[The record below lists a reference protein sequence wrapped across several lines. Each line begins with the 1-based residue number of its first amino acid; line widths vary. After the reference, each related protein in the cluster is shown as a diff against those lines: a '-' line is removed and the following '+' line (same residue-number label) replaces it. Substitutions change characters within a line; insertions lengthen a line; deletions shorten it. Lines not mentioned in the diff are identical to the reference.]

1 MQHYGRPT
9 TILSVAIHQ
18 STDDGLNRSQLNE
31 VDLRKY
37 FQQFGHIIGCQWEEN
52 EHAKKAFL
60 EFKDYDSVDQ
70 VMLYTGSH
78 EINKIK
84 VKVQKEMQAPRRR
97 DRDGPNNHPR
107 PYCVHITNLPPSI
120 TSEQLSLI
128 FEVHV
133 ADILIRPQAIP
144 EENEIS
150 EMLPWEASIKHSGN
164 HQIVEKLVKKLGRR
178 QLDSY
183 TIQCECIQEEV
194 HPSQLCEQ
202 FEIGQCKYQNDCNF
216 KHWMCNEPDTCE
228 DENCWFGHNERR
240 TLKSNSRPR
249 KERNSTYRI
258 KLCNLPSNVT
268 IEQLMSRLNIESKSM
283 HNVKLSPEP
292 CQNGTRTAYYAN
304 QVSEN
309 YTRKLV
315 RKWHNQHFSDQ
326 SSRLIKCQ
334 VEYNVAIFDWNYQP
348 AESVLMRDELQSSHI
363 PSAVK
368 LKSIVPEALA
378 QDVQSIMNVENPSPI
393 SSAQHQTWADRV
405 KPSPSKPKKHP
416 TKSIFSNSSIDMPSD
431 MAKYAPQW
439 RWINEKTFENSHE
452 KIEEYTVVSISDEN
466 RIATMRIFL
475 SGDDNNNARFRAC
488 HELKILEKLQSIT
501 ILYNVFVFGNIHGFY
516 LGLKSVPKLITNNIH
531 SSDKQSRNQDK
542 FWIIIENVQGITLKD
557 FLNEHRKLS
566 ISDAI
571 VISRKL
577 LLTIKHFHA
586 CNVIHRNLE
595 PQNIIV
601 KNFQRDENELTNMK
615 KLQFVIIN
623 FNLAVINDSN
633 IPFSKQDDFTLYGK
647 QHCNEFEKIFH
658 VTDPATTNHT
668 FYRVPQLELRSME
681 ELELSTTD
689 EQQRIDELRSPTID
703 MSHIC
708 AILFWLITK
717 RVPGAP
723 KDINDQ
729 APHELSD
736 NIKLIETKLREI
748 TGVWNGKELFDHLK
762 QHLNLIFDRGFA
774 KFGLPWSFNELTFQF
789 KFLRELIANER
800 SMDSTAY
807 WPKSIENS
815 PLISF
820 NMNDRFLRAATFIDH
835 AKQYIASRY
844 TNSTVRWAT
853 AEKSRWSGNSERLE
867 NYDEVTIEWPKNRKH
882 VITTIW
888 HVSISPNDDLGITV
902 ITKTHEKSEIEL
914 PLGTWEKG
922 QANAMKQIA
931 ISLETK
937 IKVLMKILCSNE
949 SHTS

>member
-9 TILSVAIHQ
+9 TILSVAIHL

-150 EMLPWEASIKHSGN
+150 EMLPWEAWIKHS
-164 HQIVEKLVKKLGRR
+164 
-178 QLDSY
+178 
-183 TIQCECIQEEV
+183 
-194 HPSQLCEQ
+194 
-202 FEIGQCKYQNDCNF
+202 
-216 KHWMCNEPDTCE
+216 
-228 DENCWFGHNERR
+228 
-240 TLKSNSRPR
+240 
-249 KERNSTYRI
+249 
-258 KLCNLPSNVT
+258 
-268 IEQLMSRLNIESKSM
+268 
-283 HNVKLSPEP
+283 
-292 CQNGTRTAYYAN
+292 
-304 QVSEN
+304 
-309 YTRKLV
+309 
-315 RKWHNQHFSDQ
+315 
-326 SSRLIKCQ
+326 
-334 VEYNVAIFDWNYQP
+334 EYNVAIFDWNYQP

-368 LKSIVPEALA
+368 FKSIVPESLA

-466 RIATMRIFL
+466 RKATMRIFL

-516 LGLKSVPKLITNNIH
+516 LGLNSVPKLITNNIH

-601 KNFQRDENELTNMK
+601 KNFQRYENKLTNMNN
-615 KLQFVIIN
+615 LQFVIIN

-658 VTDPATTNHT
+658 VTDPATTNPT

-681 ELELSTTD
+681 ELELSTTH

-729 APHELSD
+729 APHELSE
-736 NIKLIETKLREI
+736 NIKLIEMKLREI

-774 KFGLPWSFNELTFQF
+774 KFGLPWSFDELTFQF

-800 SMDSTAY
+800 SMDTTAY

-949 SHTS
+949 SHTESAIELIQISSWSFQQRWSSPMTCHANEFITCIRLNSKDQLALSIQDENNPLNRKFRFELRDLTLNTLHTIFLDTDSGIFSRMTPLPDGYWALLNVDSNLVFILNEQDGVIDKIDLLHGPLHNIALIGEHTIVIRAVKILFFYDVKFGKERQRQ